1 MGAIQGH
8 DDVASYGWLGDQDGS
23 PVLVSRAVPLLC
35 ERKQQP
41 SSSISMRTFGTGNE
55 DFVALVTLAEEP
67 ISRTRRTT
75 QRMEGQQGVET
86 EPRSNQ

>member
-41 SSSISMRTFGTGNE
+41 S
-55 DFVALVTLAEEP
+55 
-67 ISRTRRTT
+67 
-75 QRMEGQQGVET
+75 
-86 EPRSNQ
+86 